1 MIDALVVLSGP
12 ISCGKS
18 TLADGLCRRLG
29 MQVFK
34 TREVL
39 KQIVKPRLLDN
50 RKEFQAAGERL
61 DRLTHGTWVRDEL
74 HKWSSAKEGASAVVV
89 DSVRIREQIDALRK
103 AFGSKVIHV
112 HLTAPP
118 KELEKRYK
126 RRRKLVSEQVPTY
139 TEVREDPTEQQVDS
153 LRDIAD
159 IVIDTKR
166 CTDRD
171 VLIRVT
177 CHLNIRRGKG
187 AGYVDVLVGGQ
198 YGSEGKGQIVS
209 YLSPEYDIL
218 MRVGGP
224 NAGHQVFEKPQPY
237 THHQL
242 PSGTRCS
249 EARLLIGPGATLR
262 VPKLLDE
269 IADCKVESGR
279 LFLDPQ
285 AMIIS
290 DDDITNEVQGTR
302 TIGSTG
308 QGVGFAMARRI
319 TGRFHK
325 PAPVLARDIPELKPF
340 IRSAVE
346 VLEEAY
352 SQDKR
357 ILLEGTQGTAL
368 SLYHGYY
375 PYVTSRDTTVSGCL
389 AEAGIAWNRVRRAIM
404 VCRTYPIRVQNPP
417 DGTSGPMSQEI
428 TWPEIS
434 RRSKISLKQLQ
445 KAELTSTTHRP
456 RRVAE
461 FDWELLKRSALIN
474 GSTDIALTFADY
486 SSKQNQKA
494 MRFDQLHGDTI
505 NFIQEIERVT
515 GAPVSL
521 IATGFDDRSIIDRR
535 RW

>member
-39 KQIVKPRLLDN
+39 KQIVKPPLLDN
-50 RKEFQAAGERL
+50 RREFQAAGERL

-74 HKWSSAKEGASAVVV
+74 HRWLSTKEGASTVVV
-89 DSVRIREQIDALRK
+89 DSVRIRGQIDALRK
-103 AFGSKVIHV
+103 AFGPKVIHV
-112 HLTAPP
+112 HLIAPS

-126 RRRKLVSEQVPTY
+126 RRRKLASEQVPTY
-139 TEVREDPTEQQVDS
+139 AEAREDPTEQQVDS

-166 CTDRD
+166 CTDQD
-171 VLIRVT
+171 ILVRVT
-177 CHLNIRRGKG
+177 CHLNVRRGKG
-187 AGYVDVLVGGQ
+187 TGYVDVLVGGQ

-209 YLSPEYDIL
+209 YISPEYDIL
-218 MRVGGP
+218 VRVGGP
-224 NAGHQVFEKPQPY
+224 NAGHQVFEEPQPY

-242 PSGTRCS
+242 PSGSRCS

-279 LFLDPQ
+279 LFVDPQ

-290 DDDITNEVQGTR
+290 DDDRTSEEEGTR

-319 TGRFHK
+319 TGRLHK

-352 SQDKR
+352 SQGKR

-375 PYVTSRDTTVSGCL
+375 PHVTSRDTTVSGCL

-404 VCRTYPIRVQNPP
+404 VCRTYPIRVQSPAGG
-417 DGTSGPMSQEI
+417 DSGFMSQEI
-428 TWPEIS
+428 TWSEVS
-434 RRSKISLKQLQ
+434 RRSKISLPRLQ
-445 KAELTSTTHRP
+445 KAEITSTTHKS

-461 FDWELLKRSALIN
+461 FDWGLLRKSALLN
-474 GSTDIALTFADY
+474 GVTDIALTFADY
-486 SSKQNQKA
+486 LSELNQKA
-494 MRFDQLHGDTI
+494 MRFDQLHGNTI
-505 NFIQEIERVT
+505 NFIEEIERVAE
-515 GAPVSL
+515 APVSL
-521 IATGFDDRSIIDRR
+521 IATGFNDRSVIDRR
-535 RW
+535 CW

>member
-18 TLADGLCRRLG
+18 TLAEGLCLRLG
-29 MQVFK
+29 MRVFR
-34 TREVL
+34 TRDVL
-39 KQIVKPRLLDN
+39 KRIIKPLLLDN
-50 RKEFQAAGERL
+50 RREFQAAGERL
-61 DRLTHGTWVRDEL
+61 DRSTQGSWVRDEL
-74 HKWSSAKEGASAVVV
+74 HRWLSTNENASTVVL

-103 AFGSKVIHV
+103 SFGSKVIHV
-112 HLTAPP
+112 HLTAPL
-118 KELEKRYK
+118 KELEKRYR
-126 RRRKLVSEQVPTY
+126 RRRKLESEQVPTY
-139 TEVREDPTEQQVDS
+139 AEAREDPTEQQIDS

-159 IVIDTKR
+159 IVIDTNR
-166 CTDRD
+166 CTDQD
-171 VLIRVT
+171 VLVRVV
-177 CHLNIRRGKG
+177 CHLNIRCGKG

-218 MRVGGP
+218 VRVGGP
-224 NAGHQVFEKPQPY
+224 NAGHQVFEEPQPY

-242 PSGTRCS
+242 PSGSRCS
-249 EARLLIGPGATLR
+249 SALLLIGPGATLR
-262 VPKLLDE
+262 VPNLLDE

-279 LFLDPQ
+279 LFVDPQ

-290 DDDITNEVQGTR
+290 DDDRKGEEEGTR

-308 QGVGFAMARRI
+308 QGVGLALARRI
-319 TGRFHK
+319 TGRLYAPP
-325 PAPVLARDIPELKPF
+325 PALARDIPELKPF
-340 IRSAVE
+340 IRRVVE

-368 SLYHGYY
+368 SLYHGHY
-375 PYVTSRDTTVSGCL
+375 PHVTSRDTTVAGCL

-404 VCRTYPIRVQNPP
+404 VCRTYPIRVQSPAGG
-417 DGTSGPMSQEI
+417 DSGFMSQET
-428 TWPEIS
+428 TWLEIS
-434 RRSKISLKQLQ
+434 RRSKISLARLK
-445 KAELTSTTHRP
+445 KAERTSTTHRA

-461 FDWELLKRSALIN
+461 FDWCLLRRSALLN
-474 GSTDIALTFADY
+474 GVTDIALTFTDY
-486 SSKQNQKA
+486 LSVQNQKA
-494 MRFDQLHGDTI
+494 MRFDQLHGNTI
-505 NFIQEIERVT
+505 NFIEEIERVA

-521 IATGFDDRSIIDRR
+521 IATGFNDRSIIDRR